1 MFLREGME
9 SVIFVTGD
17 THGDF
22 SRFAADRFP
31 EQKELTKDDFVIIC
45 GDFGIWSDTKEQ
57 RFRLKWLDEK
67 PFTTIICLRQS

>member
-1 MFLREGME
+1 ME

-45 GDFGIWSDTKEQ
+45 GDFGIWSDTKE
-57 RFRLKWLDEK
+57 
-67 PFTTIICLRQS
+67 